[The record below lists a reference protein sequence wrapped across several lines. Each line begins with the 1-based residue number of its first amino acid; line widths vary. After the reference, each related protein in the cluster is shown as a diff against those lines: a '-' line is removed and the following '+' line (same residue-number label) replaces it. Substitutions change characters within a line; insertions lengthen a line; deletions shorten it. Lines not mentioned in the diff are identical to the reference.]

1 MHPQNVNAHHKPSLP
16 ASCSWTSG
24 MSQRLT
30 YLQTPREDSKV
41 CLTHLMGHGV
51 HPIRF
56 QWSSPPSCPRRN
68 LIVLSHMTRS
78 LPVSL
83 LLKITSSRSRFWRR
97 VWGARYLLGINTWE
111 SKGADAGW
119 PGEAIE
125 LQRRPNKRSQELWAD
140 SCPWECP
147 HTRPDACASTPLS
160 HSPDAGSPRR
170 EWPWARWLW
179 ETRHAWSSWQLK
191 TILLTTVSSTAGHQN
206 PSLKGDVSTLHNCSP
221 TLSTRPIGFSLS
233 SPQST
238 MLTFILEWP
247 MCWKHFPCPFH
258 LANSFMFFKSHPL
271 L

>member
-30 YLQTPREDSKV
+30 YLQTLREDSKV

-83 LLKITSSRSRFWRR
+83 LLKITSSRSRFWHR

-147 HTRPDACASTPLS
+147 HTRPDACASTSLS

-179 ETRHAWSSWQLK
+179 GDKARLKQLAAEDYFVDHCIVHSWTPK
-191 TILLTTVSSTAGHQN
+191 SF
-206 PSLKGDVSTLHNCSP
+206 LKGRCKYLTQLFSYSFYKSHRFFSQFSP
-221 TLSTRPIGFSLS
+221 EHHAHLYLRVAHVLETFSLPF
-233 SPQST
+233 SPG
-238 MLTFILEWP
+238 
-247 MCWKHFPCPFH
+247 
-258 LANSFMFFKSHPL
+258 
-271 L
+271 